1 MLLARAVVATDDPM
15 MASVAGRYA
24 SALFDL
30 ALEAKSLN
38 EVEADLDRLQGLL
51 DGSDDLRR
59 LVRSPVFSADEQ
71 VRAIAAV
78 ASRAGMSP
86 LTANFVGLLARNRRL
101 FVLADVLKAFR
112 QIVAR
117 HRGEVTAEVVSAH
130 PLSQQQL
137 AQLTDTLSTTAG
149 GRRVRV
155 AARVDPR
162 TLGGLVVKMGSRM
175 IDSSIRTKLDN
186 LKIAMN
192 EVR

>member
-1 MLLARAVVATDDPM
+1 M